1 MNSFK
6 IKLFN
11 TFLAF
16 VLSTVSVFLAF
27 DSAEA
32 RRMGFGRSIGK
43 SPPIKRQVIPPSNTQ
58 AVKKPAAP
66 VNNAAAAN
74 KSRGG
79 FMGPLAGIAAGLG
92 LAALASYLG
101 IGEEIMSLL
110 LIMLIGVAIFFVFR
124 FFSRRMLNKPSYE
137 GVSNNLNRSVFEDSN
152 HPNTIK
158 NRPSSNIREDISD
171 SSEINDEEKNNF
183 IKNAKSQFIDIQKI
197 WDSGDI
203 KKLSSY
209 CTNEML
215 IELTSQISELRDKK
229 NKTSFTELTAQWE
242 GHDTFEG
249 SDGKVYEEVYVLFSG
264 LVRENEDGLTERFS
278 ETWTLQKSK
287 EGNDGWLIAGISQ
300 TD

>member
-1 MNSFK
+1 
-6 IKLFN
+6 
-11 TFLAF
+11 
-16 VLSTVSVFLAF
+16 
-27 DSAEA
+27 
-32 RRMGFGRSIGK
+32 
-43 SPPIKRQVIPPSNTQ
+43 
-58 AVKKPAAP
+58 
-66 VNNAAAAN
+66 
-74 KSRGG
+74 
-79 FMGPLAGIAAGLG
+79 
-92 LAALASYLG
+92 
-101 IGEEIMSLL
+101 
-110 LIMLIGVAIFFVFR
+110 MLI
-124 FFSRRMLNKPSYE
+124 KPSYE

-152 HPNTIK
+152 HPKTIK
-158 NRPSSNIREDISD
+158 NRLSANIREDISD